1 MRLRPPS
8 LGFLYLVGV
17 VVCFVGFFAYIMRP
31 MWWDL
36 RSERQRN
43 HAEAAYLERIVA
55 DGPVGKRRAWLSD
68 ALRLYVTVGD
78 LDGAERILATAK
90 RFDVSI
96 RGDVL
101 VEVHPKLCWIV
112 GAEPTHWVQAKK
124 SVCIYLHNDSAQQQ
138 VVRMHWT
145 AMRNGEGSL
154 RASGEDWNHFKLK
167 KGLEAVVERALPAGG
182 VELIEAR
189 VSSPSSNDHDGE
201 IGLRLVR
208 VEIVP

>member
-1 MRLRPPS
+1 
-8 LGFLYLVGV
+8 
-17 VVCFVGFFAYIMRP
+17 
-31 MWWDL
+31 
-36 RSERQRN
+36 
-43 HAEAAYLERIVA
+43 
-55 DGPVGKRRAWLSD
+55 
-68 ALRLYVTVGD
+68 
-78 LDGAERILATAK
+78 
-90 RFDVSI
+90 
-96 RGDVL
+96 
-101 VEVHPKLCWIV
+101 
-112 GAEPTHWVQAKK
+112 
-124 SVCIYLHNDSAQQQ
+124 
-138 VVRMHWT
+138 MHWT